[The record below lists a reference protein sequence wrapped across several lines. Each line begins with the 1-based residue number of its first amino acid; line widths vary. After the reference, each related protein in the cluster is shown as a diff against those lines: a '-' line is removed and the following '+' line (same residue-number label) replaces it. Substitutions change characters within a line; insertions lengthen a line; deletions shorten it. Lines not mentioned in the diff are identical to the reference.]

1 MSFGK
6 GNQASQPASPD
17 PVATAAAQG
26 AANKETAIAQG
37 NLNAINQVTPYGN
50 LTWTN
55 TGTNAD
61 GTPQRTV
68 TQTLSPEQQAILDE
82 SQKAALTYGQTGNT
96 LLDSVK
102 SMLGTPVDLSTLGAA
117 PTVNDNY
124 RTQMRDALIQRA
136 TPQLDRQRQQIET
149 QLTNQGI
156 TPGSQAWNDALQP
169 YYAGVNDLS
178 IAADLNAGNLAAQ
191 SYGAEQTAR
200 QNRINELYLPRN
212 QELNTLAALLSG
224 SQVTSPQFV
233 NTPTTAVAPTD
244 VIGAQG
250 QALGVGMNNYNQSMA
265 QQNAMMG
272 GLAGLGGAAIAS
284 KFWR

>member
-6 GNQASQPASPD
+6 GGSSAQPAAPD

-55 TGTNAD
+55 TGTNSD

-68 TQTLSPEQQAILDE
+68 TQTLSPQQQAILDE
-82 SQKAALTYGQTGNT
+82 SQKAALTYGQTGNA

-102 SMLGTPVDLSTLGAA
+102 TMLGTPVDLSTLGAA
-117 PTVNDNY
+117 PVVNDNY
-124 RTQMRDALIQRA
+124 RQQMRDALVQRA
-136 TPQLDRQRQQIET
+136 QPMYDRQRQQIET
-149 QLTNQGI
+149 QLANQGI
-156 TPGSQAWNDALQP
+156 APGSQAWNDAFQP
-169 YYAGVNDLS
+169 YYAGLNDFGV
-178 IAADLNAGNLAAQ
+178 AADLNAGNLAAQ
-191 SYGAEQTAR
+191 YYGAQQTAR
-200 QNRINELYLPRN
+200 QNQINEKYLPRN

-224 SQVTSPQFV
+224 SQVTAPQFV
-233 NTPTTAVAPTD
+233 NTPQTAVAPTD

-250 QALGVGMNNYNQSMA
+250 QALGVGMNNYNQQMA